1 MSVGRV
7 RPPRRRWISVFAVAV
22 ATYALILAA
31 GELQHHDLACHL
43 KSRTH
48 CTWCVSGV
56 SHPGVAPAGQPAA
69 ADLRLAG
76 EIETRPRRF
85 AVSPALIG
93 SPGRS
98 PPPA

>member
-7 RPPRRRWISVFAVAV
+7 RPPRRRWGSLLAAAI

-48 CTWCVSGV
+48 CTSCVSGV
-56 SHPGVAPAGQPAA
+56 SQPGVAAAGQPATG
-69 ADLRLAG
+69 DLLMSG
-76 EIETRPRRF
+76 EVETRLQQF
-85 AVSPALIG
+85 ALLPALIG
-93 SPGRS
+93 SAGRS
-98 PPPA
+98 PPSV